1 MLAELKNNKLE
12 KYTEKR
18 PWGNFEQFT
27 HNEKSTVKLINVNA
41 HAELSLQYHKNR
53 NEFWKVIEGTP
64 IILIGDQKV
73 TASEGD
79 EFFIP
84 RLAHHQIITESNP
97 ARILEIAFGE
107 FDENDII
114 RIKDKYNRVKNE

>member
-1 MLAELKNNKLE
+1 MLVDFEKSKLE

-27 HNEKSTVKLINVNA
+27 HNENSTVKLINVDA

-53 NEFWKVIEGTP
+53 SEFWKVIEGSP
-64 IILIGDQKV
+64 VILIGDKKV
-73 TASEGD
+73 TASKGD

-84 RLAHHQIITESNP
+84 ALTHHQIITHEKP
-97 ARILEIAFGE
+97 ACILEIAFGE

-114 RIKDKYNRVKNE
+114 RIKDKYNRVKK

>member
-1 MLAELKNNKLE
+1 MLVEFEKSKVE

-18 PWGNFEQFT
+18 PWGSFEQFT
-27 HNEKSTVKLINVNA
+27 HNESSTVKLINVDA

-53 NEFWKVIEGTP
+53 NEFWKVIEGAP
-64 IILIGDQKV
+64 VILIGDKKV
-73 TASEGD
+73 TASKGD

-84 RLAHHQIITESNP
+84 ALTHHQIITHEKP
-97 ARILEIAFGE
+97 AWILEIAFGE

-114 RIKDKYNRVKNE
+114 RIKDKYNRVTK

>member
-1 MLAELKNNKLE
+1 MS
-12 KYTEKR
+12 KYTERR

-27 HNEKSTVKLINVNA
+27 HNESSTVKLINVEA

-53 NEFWKVIEGTP
+53 SEFWKVVEGAP
-64 IILIGDQKV
+64 IIVIGDKKV
-73 TASEGD
+73 TAGKGD

-84 RLAHHQIITESNP
+84 QLTPHQIITHAKP
-97 ARILEIAFGE
+97 ASILEIAFGD

-114 RIKDKYNRVKNE
+114 RIRDKYNRVKNE

>member
-1 MLAELKNNKLE
+1 MLAESKNNRVS

-27 HNEKSTVKLINVNA
+27 HNEISTVKLINVDA

-53 NEFWKVIEGTP
+53 SEFWKVIEGAP
-64 IILIGDQKV
+64 VIMIGDQKV

-84 RLAHHQIITESNP
+84 QLTHHQIITESKP